1 MSRPPGVG
9 GGQDYGVEGQV
20 LAGLGHLLRRLDKA
34 PEPRVGWGLP
44 HRKLLE
50 AMLPV
55 ARIAVEV
62 HHGKDEDAIRFS
74 RIEHAIGES
83 RCQAPAHFAFED
95 GPSLRVFRST
105 PDRGIDL
112 CRKLEAQILL
122 SFLIVIDGGEELLFD
137 LRVKGLVHFSNRFQ
151 TLAKTSSPGI
161 GFTLPER
168 NSARRR

>member
-1 MSRPPGVG
+1 M
-9 GGQDYGVEGQV
+9 
-20 LAGLGHLLRRLDKA
+20 
-34 PEPRVGWGLP
+34 
-44 HRKLLE
+44 
-50 AMLPV
+50 
-55 ARIAVEV
+55 EV
-62 HHGKDEDAIRFS
+62 HHGKNDNAIRFS

-112 CRKLEAQILL
+112 YRKLEAQILL